1 MSEISAV
8 LLDIDGT
15 LIYSNDQHARAFVL
29 AAEELGMRVPNFQK
43 VRSLIGM
50 GGDKLI
56 PKAFGID
63 AESEEGRK
71 LDERK
76 GEIFRQR
83 LSAELRP
90 TPGAKELVQRLRA
103 EGMRLVV
110 ATSANEDDLQLL
122 LAKAGVSDLIDDCTS
137 SADVEESKPD
147 PDLVQEA
154 LRVAGVGA
162 ANAIMIGDTPY
173 DVEACKRAGV
183 AILAVRTGGWDGSDL
198 AGALRIYDSPADI
211 LHNFSSSPFA

>member
-1 MSEISAV
+1 MSDISAV

-29 AAEELGMRVPNFQK
+29 AAEELGMKVPTFEK
-43 VRSLIGM
+43 VRGLIGM

-56 PKAFGID
+56 PKAFGFE

-76 GEIFRQR
+76 GQIFRQR
-83 LSAELRP
+83 LSGELRP
-90 TPGAKELVQRLRA
+90 TPGARELVERLRSD
-103 EGMRLVV
+103 GLRLIV
-110 ATSANEDDLQLL
+110 ATSANEEDLQLL
-122 LAKAGVSDLIDDCTS
+122 LGKVGVSDLIDDCTS
-137 SADVEESKPD
+137 SDDVEESKPD
-147 PDLVQEA
+147 PDLVHEA

-173 DVEACKRAGV
+173 DVEACNRAGV
-183 AILAVRTGGWDGSDL
+183 GIVAVRTGGWEDSDL

-211 LHNFSSSPFA
+211 LQNFSSSPFA